1 MELLK
6 WIGSILLA
14 LIGIGVAVTF
24 VGAVLAAGAVVWA
37 SILVFAAIWF
47 AARLIKDL
55 IDSKKPEDL

>member
-14 LIGIGVAVTF
+14 LAGIGIAIAV
-24 VGAVLAAGAVVWA
+24 VGAVLAAGAIVWG

-47 AARLIKDL
+47 TARLIKDL